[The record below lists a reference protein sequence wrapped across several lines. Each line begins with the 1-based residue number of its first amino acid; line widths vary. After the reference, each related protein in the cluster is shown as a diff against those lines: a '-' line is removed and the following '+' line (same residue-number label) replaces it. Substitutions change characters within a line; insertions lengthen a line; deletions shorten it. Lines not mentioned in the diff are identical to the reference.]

1 MMTLFLVGAAFK
13 TRLRFVQRSRSGVCV
28 IWHIGNART
37 YMAVQLSKLG
47 QPSTFSFCRISST
60 LDIISNPTTMN
71 STLCLM
77 ALAISIVALLKL
89 FYFRRWKSPVS
100 VNYHFTRRCNK
111 TCGFCFHTATTS
123 YMEQPDQA
131 KKGLRL
137 LKNAGMRKIN
147 FAGGEPFL
155 YSKFLGEMIDFCKED
170 LRLES
175 VSIVT
180 NGSLVKESFVKK
192 HGRNIDILA
201 VSCDSFDEATNIE
214 IGRGSGDQVPQLYK
228 IRSWCMQY
236 GIKFKIN
243 TVVCRL
249 NHREDMNKH
258 IDSLQPFRWKC
269 FQVLIVAGEN
279 DSSDTLRDGRKFLIT
294 DQEYQSFCQR
304 HSEQKSLVAE
314 SNRLMAKSY
323 LILDEYMRF
332 LDRDGRQPSDSILQ
346 VGVRKALE
354 SVYWDERAFNDRGG
368 IYDWSRK
375 EGSCSEVQQG
385 LDW

>member
-1 MMTLFLVGAAFK
+1 MDSILRLLGLVLVTL
-13 TRLRFVQRSRSGVCV
+13 
-28 IWHIGNART
+28 
-37 YMAVQLSKLG
+37 
-47 QPSTFSFCRISST
+47 
-60 LDIISNPTTMN
+60 
-71 STLCLM
+71 
-77 ALAISIVALLKL
+77 ALLNL
-89 FYFRRWKSPVS
+89 YYFRRWKRPVS

-111 TCGFCFHTATTS
+111 TCGFCFHNATTS

-131 KKGLRL
+131 KTGLRL

-155 YSKFLGEMIDFCKED
+155 YPKFLGEMIDFCKED

-180 NGSLVKESFVKK
+180 NGSLVTEKFIKK
-192 HGRNIDILA
+192 HGSNIDILA
-201 VSCDSFDEATNIE
+201 VSCDSFHEDTNIE
-214 IGRGSGDQVPQLYK
+214 IGRGSGNQVPQLYK
-228 IRSWCMQY
+228 IGVWCRQY

-249 NHREDMNKH
+249 NHQEDMNKH
-258 IDSLQPFRWKC
+258 IDVLQPFRWKC

-279 DSSDTLRDGRKFLIT
+279 DSSSTLRDGRKFLIT
-294 DQEYQSFCQR
+294 DQEYQGFCQK
-304 HSEQKSLVAE
+304 HSRQKSLVAE

-332 LDRDGRQPSDSILQ
+332 LDRDGRQPSAPILQ
-346 VGVRKALE
+346 VGVRKALQ
-354 SVYWDERAFNDRGG
+354 SVYWDEKAFKDRGG

-375 EGSCSEVQQG
+375 EGSCSEVNQG

>member
-1 MMTLFLVGAAFK
+1 MASILFFVVLTIAVAVLFK
-13 TRLRFVQRSRSGVCV
+13 FYHARSWTR
-28 IWHIGNART
+28 
-37 YMAVQLSKLG
+37 
-47 QPSTFSFCRISST
+47 P
-60 LDIISNPTTMN
+60 
-71 STLCLM
+71 
-77 ALAISIVALLKL
+77 VA
-89 FYFRRWKSPVS
+89 

-123 YMEQPDQA
+123 HIEPLDHA
-131 KKGLRL
+131 KKGLLL
-137 LKNAGMRKIN
+137 LKQAGMRKIN

-155 YSKFLGEMIDFCKED
+155 YSKFLGDMIDFCKED

-180 NGSLVKESFVKK
+180 NGSLVKESFLKK
-192 HGRNIDILA
+192 HGFNIDILA

-214 IGRGSGDQVPQLYK
+214 IGRGSGNQVPQLYK
-228 IRSWCMQY
+228 IGSWCRQY

-249 NHREDMNKH
+249 NYQEDMNQQ
-258 IDSLQPFRWKC
+258 IDALRPFRWKC

-279 DSSDTLRDGRKFLIT
+279 DSNGTLRDGRKFLIT
-294 DQEYQSFCQR
+294 DQEYRNFCER
-304 HSEQKSLVAE
+304 HGQQKSLIAE

-323 LILDEYMRF
+323 LILDEYLRF

-346 VGVRKALE
+346 IGVQKALE
-354 SVYWDERAFNDRGG
+354 SVYWDERAFRDRGG
-368 IYDWSRK
+368 IYDWSRRV
-375 EGSCSEVQQG
+375 ESCSEVKKG